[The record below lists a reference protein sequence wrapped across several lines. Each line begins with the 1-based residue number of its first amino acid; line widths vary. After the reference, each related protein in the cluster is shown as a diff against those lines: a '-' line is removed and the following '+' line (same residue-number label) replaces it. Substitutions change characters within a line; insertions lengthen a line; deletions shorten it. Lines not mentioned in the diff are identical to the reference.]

1 MVDSAPNLIPAPQ
14 QCMLDGPRVSPTKL
28 LAVRDGALQL
38 RVEGFS
44 MRRPA
49 IALALCVLLAGCS
62 GSGESEGAESSS
74 PTSPASSTTVE
85 ATTSTTETETNT
97 SDEPADE
104 PHKPVERR
112 VTVAGEERTF
122 FLFVPSSVDTS
133 EPAPLV
139 LNLHGS
145 GDRAPEQI
153 SLSGFNTVA
162 ETEGI
167 VVAYPTARAGQ
178 WTFLSDEPDVDFMDA
193 IINDVSEQLSV
204 DTTRIYAIG
213 FSQGG
218 DFSTSLPC
226 RRPGMFAAVASVS
239 VLNHHTTPTCSESA
253 PSAVLSMVGT
263 ADGIYSI
270 EKGLTEDVPDP
281 DPPGPLAD
289 EVAGWVSTNQCDPEP
304 DETTT
309 DKDVV
314 VREYSCEAG
323 ALVVMIHSG
332 GHIWPAEDGVGLD
345 ANAAIWDFL
354 SKHSNTE

>member
-1 MVDSAPNLIPAPQ
+1 
-14 QCMLDGPRVSPTKL
+14 
-28 LAVRDGALQL
+28 
-38 RVEGFS
+38 
-44 MRRPA
+44 MRRLA

-62 GSGESEGAESSS
+62 GSGEPEGAESSS

-97 SDEPADE
+97 SDE

-204 DTTRIYAIG
+204 DTTRVYAIG

-226 RRPGMFAAVASVS
+226 RRLPG
-239 VLNHHTTPTCSESA
+239 ES
-253 PSAVLSMVGT
+253 G
-263 ADGIYSI
+263 
-270 EKGLTEDVPDP
+270 
-281 DPPGPLAD
+281 
-289 EVAGWVSTNQCDPEP
+289 
-304 DETTT
+304 
-309 DKDVV
+309 
-314 VREYSCEAG
+314 
-323 ALVVMIHSG
+323 
-332 GHIWPAEDGVGLD
+332 
-345 ANAAIWDFL
+345 
-354 SKHSNTE
+354 

>member
-1 MVDSAPNLIPAPQ
+1 MPVRFPAIE
-14 QCMLDGPRVSPTKL
+14 DEF
-28 LAVRDGALQL
+28 QL
-38 RVEGFS
+38 RVEGFG

-49 IALALCVLLAGCS
+49 IAFALCVLLAGCS
-62 GSGESEGAESSS
+62 GSGESEGAESGS
-74 PTSPASSTTVE
+74 PTSAASSTTVE
-85 ATTSTTETETNT
+85 TATSTTETETTT
-97 SDEPADE
+97 SDEPADGPANE
-104 PHKPVERR
+104 PRKPVERR

-145 GDRAPEQI
+145 GGRAPGQI

-167 VVAYPTARAGQ
+167 VVAYPTARGGQ

-204 DTTRIYAIG
+204 DTTRVYAIG

-263 ADGIYSI
+263 ADGVYSI
-270 EKGLTEDVPDP
+270 EEGLTEDVPDP

>member
-1 MVDSAPNLIPAPQ
+1 M
-14 QCMLDGPRVSPTKL
+14 K
-28 LAVRDGALQL
+28 
-38 RVEGFS
+38 
-44 MRRPA
+44 RPA
-49 IALALCVLLAGCS
+49 IVLALCVLLAGCS

-74 PTSPASSTTVE
+74 PTSAASST
-85 ATTSTTETETNT
+85 
-97 SDEPADE
+97 
-104 PHKPVERR
+104 PVERR

>member
-38 RVEGFS
+38 RVEGFG

-193 IINDVSEQLSV
+193 IINDV
-204 DTTRIYAIG
+204 
-213 FSQGG
+213 
-218 DFSTSLPC
+218 
-226 RRPGMFAAVASVS
+226 ASS
-239 VLNHHTTPTCSESA
+239 F
-253 PSAVLSMVGT
+253 
-263 ADGIYSI
+263 
-270 EKGLTEDVPDP
+270 
-281 DPPGPLAD
+281 
-289 EVAGWVSTNQCDPEP
+289 
-304 DETTT
+304 
-309 DKDVV
+309 
-314 VREYSCEAG
+314 R
-323 ALVVMIHSG
+323 
-332 GHIWPAEDGVGLD
+332 
-345 ANAAIWDFL
+345 
-354 SKHSNTE
+354 